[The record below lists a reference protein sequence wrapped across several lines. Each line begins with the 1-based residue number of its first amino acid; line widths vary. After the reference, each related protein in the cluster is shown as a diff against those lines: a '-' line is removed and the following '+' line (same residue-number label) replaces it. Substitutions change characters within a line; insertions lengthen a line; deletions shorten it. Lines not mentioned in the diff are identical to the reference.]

1 MLLGNALNTMWIIIL
16 VLLVVLF
23 VYLRYMDTRKPAAV
37 ITRGSDPYSIEAM
50 TAFVKESLHQLTHS
64 QLSDLGLHEEAYR
77 RRLNKRSELRS
88 ALKGCVS
95 GDAMDKAY
103 VKDFLKQL
111 LVKDLGLNESN
122 IDAAIPFES
131 LTELTAQ
138 DQFEILLYLYQQRHG
153 EDALSVLLETYDLA
167 QPRVI
172 PGYGEGSVYAVTA
185 EDIAY
190 IYESEQRTLLFQEKL
205 DIVVQRIYQQY
216 KGFSVVDEIRDQR
229 IDGISGGVSG
239 VPVDRDSGQGTSFY
253 GPDDFLG
260 LGLSNAELPASGCES
275 VWIFYRGVSLHL
287 AFLSFG
293 SMLELKR
300 VCQNIYKYNHPG
312 QLSEASGYKVNE
324 MKDGSRV
331 VVVRP
336 PFAESWA
343 FFVRKFDLPKAT
355 LDQLITGSGS
365 ELVIGL
371 LKYLMRGSRITAITG
386 AQGSGKTTLLMAMV
400 GHIYASYTLRVQE
413 MAFELHLRKIYSRRN
428 ILSFR
433 ETEHISGQA
442 GLDLQKKTDG
452 TVNILGEV
460 ASDEVASWMIQ
471 MSQVASLFTV
481 FTHHAK
487 TFRDLVQSLRNS
499 LLKSGAF
506 RQEHIAE
513 QQVVS
518 VINFDIHM
526 RRDAFGNRYIERI
539 TECIPVDKGAL
550 PQFEASTENNWK
562 SSMEEYF
569 HLSSEHMRRLNE
581 DRCYV
586 SRNVIEYRDG
596 AYIACAKLSEISIRE
611 MTEQMHPEDA
621 EEFRIF
627 LDSGWGEQRGL

>member
-1 MLLGNALNTMWIIIL
+1 MLWGSSLNMVWMFVI
-16 VLLVVLF
+16 VLF
-23 VYLRYMDTRKPAAV
+23 LMLFLYLRYLDTRKRTMTT
-37 ITRGSDPYSIEAM
+37 TRGADPYSLTSM
-50 TAFVKESLHQLTHS
+50 TMFVKDSLHQLTHS
-64 QLSDLGLHEEAYR
+64 QLSDLGLHEEEYR
-77 RRLNKRSELRS
+77 RRLNKRSELRR

-95 GDAMDKAY
+95 GDVLDKAY

-111 LVKDLGLNESN
+111 LVRDLGLNESN
-122 IDAAIPFES
+122 IDAAIPFEN
-131 LTELTAQ
+131 LTRLTAQ
-138 DQFEILLYLYQQRHG
+138 DQFEIVLYLYKQRHG

-167 QPRVI
+167 RPRVI

-190 IYESEQRTLLFQEKL
+190 IYESEQRPLLFTEKL

-216 KGFSVVDEIRDQR
+216 KGFSIVDEIRDQR

-239 VPVDRDSGQGTSFY
+239 IHVERDGEQVNTHF
-253 GPDDFLG
+253 PDDFLG
-260 LGLSNAELPASGCES
+260 LDSLKGTETPATGCES
-275 VWIFYRGVSLHL
+275 VWVFYRGISLHL

-293 SMLELKR
+293 TLQELKR

-343 FFVRKFDLPKAT
+343 FFVRKFDLPKAS
-355 LDQLITGSGS
+355 LDQLITGNGS
-365 ELVIGL
+365 ELAIGM
-371 LKYLMRGSRITAITG
+371 LKYLMKGSRITAITG

-400 GHIYASYTLRVQE
+400 GHIYATYTLRVQE
-413 MAFELHLRKIYSRRN
+413 MAFELHLRNIYSRRN

-499 LLKSGAF
+499 LLKSGIF

-518 VINFDIHM
+518 VINFDIHL
-526 RRDAFGNRYIERI
+526 RRDAYGNRYIERI
-539 TECIPVDKGAL
+539 TECIPLEKGAL
-550 PQFEASTENNWK
+550 PEFHGTEGNRLKRSMGEFFE
-562 SSMEEYF
+562 
-569 HLSSEHMRRLNE
+569 LSSEHMRRLHE
-581 DRCYV
+581 DSYYI

-596 AYIACAKLSEISIRE
+596 QYIAAAKLSDRSIQE
-611 MTEQMHPEDA
+611 MMEQMHPEDV
-621 EEFRIF
+621 EEFKGF
-627 LDSGWGEQRGL
+627 LAAGWGGQGDL